1 MENESIGAKAEHVCF
16 IRPSG
21 VFVVKG
27 FSDFGKCR
35 LMAVFPLLLLE
46 VDEVCACGHHAGI
59 CVGGVVVLSS
69 ERAVDQR
76 HLPQSASVGLVAL

>member
-1 MENESIGAKAEHVCF
+1 MENEIIGAKTEHVCS

-59 CVGGVVVLSS
+59 CVGGVVLSS

-76 HLPQSASVGLVAL
+76 HLPQSASGGLVAL